1 MYCNDLKNARILL
14 AGLGTAILLA
24 LTTAAGAAGLRPRP
38 QVIKPQHVRLE
49 SYHRDDVIRVKF
61 HDDAPV
67 RSRDGALTDL
77 GTGALDDAADV
88 LAALDGAAWRPL
100 IDADEQDLEDLRQT
114 AQQNLN
120 KAVADFRVW
129 FHVFLPSG
137 ADAAAA
143 IDALN
148 TLDAVELAEPV
159 QVAAPPPTPPAFGHD
174 QANLN
179 AGPVGLGAL
188 AAWEHLGTRGIN
200 VNIIDIEFGWEIWH
214 QDLPTVNLIQFGDP
228 PATQAEEDHGTAT
241 LGVLGALDNGW
252 GTTGMAPDAVLGFAH
267 VRVGGVVNIP
277 QAIVNSAL
285 NSSPGDIILIE
296 LQIAGPAACGSPCGA
311 PLGLPPC
318 DCSAGTA
325 WVPVEWSLA
334 EYNAI
339 VSAVGAG
346 RIVIEPAGNG
356 AQNLDAPIY
365 QTGHNPFQNDSG
377 AIMVGAGMPPMIH
390 GGLDVDRSRICC
402 SNYGSRV
409 DVQGHG
415 WAVRSTGYGDLNAEA
430 SGQLDYTAQYAGT
443 SSASAM
449 VAGAAALVQSAY
461 KWANNSAIL
470 PPLALR
476 QALVNSGSPQQSAI
490 FNSFPASQNIGP
502 RPDAAFA
509 ILLTVGGCM
518 PLYGTAVGNPGL
530 DQSAWALES
539 FNDGNGSQLYAGG
552 YFANAGG
559 VSATDVAAWDG
570 TSWSAVGSGP
580 NIGPVQDFEV
590 YYDGRT
596 VALYAAGGFA
606 GPSGGIARWDGSSW
620 TTIGTTNGNVIAL
633 GQFNG
638 DLYAGGAFN
647 DVNGTAA
654 SYIARWNGT
663 SWSAVG
669 SGTNQVVWALYPFD
683 DGSGLKLYV
692 GGMFTAAG
700 GSPAAN
706 VARWDGTSWSS
717 IAGFNGPVSSFT
729 AFDDGNGAALFAG
742 GYFSVPQ
749 QYVARWDG
757 SQWQPLGTIADNGTF
772 NFVEDLTVF
781 DDGTGDA
788 LYVAGSFEDVTN
800 TWSRGVAKWDGT
812 RFWALGDGVNG
823 AAYALGVYDDG
834 NGEAL
839 FAAGGF
845 GAAWDLP
852 TTNIVQWS
860 SCATPCPGDID
871 GSGTV
876 DVSDFLLLLGA
887 WGPNPGHP
895 ADLDGDGLVG
905 VTDFL
910 LLLAGWGTCP

>member
-1 MYCNDLKNARILL
+1 MDAKDLKHARIFL
-14 AGLGTAILLA
+14 AGLGTAVLLA
-24 LTTAAGAAGLRPRP
+24 LTTAAGAAGLLPRP
-38 QVIKPQHVRLE
+38 QVVKPQHVQLE

-61 HDDAPV
+61 HDDAAV

-77 GTGALDDAADV
+77 GTGALDEAAGV
-88 LAALDGAAWRPL
+88 LAALDGADWRPL
-100 IDADEQDLEDLRQT
+100 VDADEQDLENLRQT

-120 KAVADFRVW
+120 KAIADFRVW
-129 FHVFLPSG
+129 FHVFLPTG
-137 ADAAAA
+137 VDAATA

-148 TLDAVELAEPV
+148 ALDAVELAEPV
-159 QVAAPPPTPPAFGHD
+159 QVAAPPPTPPAYGHD
-174 QANLN
+174 QPYLN
-179 AGPVGLGAL
+179 AGPVGLGAMP
-188 AAWEHLGTRGIN
+188 AWEHLGTRGIN

-241 LGVLGALDNGW
+241 LGVLGALDNDW
-252 GTTGMAPDAVLGFAH
+252 GTTGMAPDAVLGFAP

-277 QAIVNSAL
+277 QAIVNSV
-285 NSSPGDIILIE
+285 ILIE
-296 LQIAGPAACGSPCGA
+296 LQIAGPAACGNPCS

-346 RIVIEPAGNG
+346 RVVIEPAGNG

-461 KWANNSAIL
+461 KWANNSNIL
-470 PPLALR
+470 SPAALR
-476 QALVNSGSPQQSAI
+476 QVLVASGSAQQSAI

-509 ILLTVGGCM
+509 ILLAVGGCM
-518 PLYGTAVGNPGL
+518 PLYSTAVGNPGL
-530 DQSAWALES
+530 DQSTWALEP
-539 FNDGNGSQLYAGG
+539 FNDGNGPQLYAGG

-559 VSATDVAAWDG
+559 NSAMDVAAWNG

-580 NIGPVQDFEV
+580 GIGPVNDFEV
-590 YYDGRT
+590 YYDGSS
-596 VALYAAGGFA
+596 VALYASGGFGA
-606 GPSGGIARWDGSSW
+606 SNGGIARWDGSSW

-638 DLYAGGAFN
+638 DLYAGGAFT
-647 DVNGTAA
+647 DVNGTAVN
-654 SYIARWNGT
+654 YIARWDGSN
-663 SWSAVG
+663 WSAVG
-669 SGTNQVVWALYPFD
+669 SGTNQIVWALEPFD

-692 GGMFTAAG
+692 GGMFTSAG
-700 GSPAAN
+700 GAPASFI
-706 VARWDGTSWSS
+706 ARWDGSSWSS
-717 IAGFNGPVSSFT
+717 IPGFNNAVSSF
-729 AFDDGNGAALFAG
+729 AAYDDGNGAALYAG
-742 GYFSVPQ
+742 GYFSLPQ
-749 QYVARWDG
+749 NYVARWDG
-757 SQWQPLGTIADNGTF
+757 AQWQPLGNTVDNGTF
-772 NFVEDLTVF
+772 NAVEDLLVF
-781 DDGTGDA
+781 DDGTGEA
-788 LYVAGSFEDVTN
+788 LYVAGSFEDVADA
-800 TWSRGVAKWDGT
+800 WSRGVAKWDGT
-812 RFWALGDGVNG
+812 RFWALGDGLNG
-823 AAYALGVYDDG
+823 YGYALGVYDDG
-834 NGEAL
+834 NGPAL
-839 FAAGGF
+839 YAAGLF

-852 TTNIVQWS
+852 ATNIVQWS

-871 GSGTV
+871 GNGTV
-876 DVSDFLLLLGA
+876 DVQDFLLLLAA

-895 ADLDGDGLVG
+895 ADLDADGVVG
-905 VTDFL
+905 ITDFL
-910 LLLAGWGTCP
+910 ILLAGWGSCP